1 MSEEG
6 RSILDESRSDR
17 STNEKQKKG
26 FNLWKWA
33 FLILLGLLIGA
44 SIWIFQQLQPVEMGE
59 QNTAPVEQLETD
71 IILEVRTG
79 RAELTRL
86 ANTYLEQEMADGF
99 VGFTFEL
106 EEQAELH
113 GEIEVFGFPIEF
125 SLFMTPYVLE
135 NGNLQLRGDSINIGS
150 LNLPVSFAMAQIG
163 RQVDF
168 PEWIA
173 IDSEEQLIVI
183 NLNEFELD
191 NGIRF
196 SMSRIDLAEDDI
208 RVNIHLPEEAIQ

>member
-1 MSEEG
+1 MSEG
-6 RSILDESRSDR
+6 RANRSN
-17 STNEKQKKG
+17 NEKSKKG
-26 FNLWKWA
+26 FNGWKWA
-33 FLILLGLLIGA
+33 FLILSGLLIGA
-44 SIWIFQQLQPVEMGE
+44 VVWTLQQIQPVEVGE
-59 QNTAPVEQLETD
+59 ENTAPVEQVDSD

-79 RAELTRL
+79 RSELTRL
-86 ANTYLEQEMADGF
+86 TNTYLEQEMADEF
-99 VGFTFEL
+99 VGFTFQL

-125 SLFMTPYVLE
+125 SLFLTPYVLE

-173 IDSEEQLIVI
+173 IDSDEQLIVV
-183 NLNEFELD
+183 NLNEFQLD
-191 NGIRF
+191 NGVRF
-196 SMSRIDLAEDDI
+196 SMSRIDLPEDDI